1 MSDIVER
8 LDADLAIGC
17 SASMGDTKE
26 ARDEIVRLR
35 AERDGLR
42 DALSSIR
49 RRAIFGPGLTVG
61 DLLDLTGR
69 VAPQDEPTVERQHD
83 ATNPFAPRERPQKPI
98 RLMTDA
104 ERRAA
109 GLDPNGGF
117 DGPTGA
123 D

>member
-1 MSDIVER
+1 MSIGKDAKALEASIQAR
-8 LDADLAIGC
+8 ADAKLDAL
-17 SASMGDTKE
+17 E
-26 ARDEIVRLR
+26 
-35 AERDGLR
+35 AERDRLR

-61 DLLDLTGR
+61 DLLDLTGC
-69 VAPQDEPTVERQHD
+69 VAPQDEPTVERQRD

-98 RLMTDA
+98 RLMTEA

-109 GLDPNGGF
+109 GLAPNGGF